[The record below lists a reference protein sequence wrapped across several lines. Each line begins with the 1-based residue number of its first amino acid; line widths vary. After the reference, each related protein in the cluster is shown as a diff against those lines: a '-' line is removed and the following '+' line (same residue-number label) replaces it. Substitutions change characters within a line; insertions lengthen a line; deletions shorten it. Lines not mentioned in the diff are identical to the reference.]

1 MKKILAILLLSVL
14 LVSCGEYEPE
24 ENKVDIKEELK
35 INACVLNRNLEG
47 NGYWEYIDF
56 KDMKKLG
63 EGYWHTDDGKVYES
77 KDVFAIERLEVG
89 EVRTL
94 APLGYAGSNI
104 NIWFDC
110 DDIIEFETIP
120 SDDKTL
126 QVAYSLEDPLS
137 PSIGDWTLEH
147 NFRMRGPAAVNICP
161 IGYPIYST
169 ELVTETTLENREYN
183 FIVRTYN
190 ESNELLVT
198 AELRLVSVEDEG
210 LPDDY
215 SNSIFSYTANHD
227 LTRFLTIE
235 LVSYEYSD
243 VYKLDES
250 TYEE

>member
-1 MKKILAILLLSVL
+1 MKRLLAMLILSVL

-24 ENKVDIKEELK
+24 ESKVKIKDELK
-35 INACVLNRNLEG
+35 IKAYVLNEDLEG

-120 SDDKTL
+120 SDDDTL
-126 QVAYSLEDPLS
+126 QVAHSLEDPLS

-183 FIVRTYN
+183 FRVRTYN

-198 AELRLVSVEDEG
+198 AELRLISVEDKG
-210 LPDDY
+210 LPYDY
-215 SNSIFSYTANHD
+215 TNSIFSYTANHD

-243 VYKLDES
+243 VYNLDES
-250 TYEE
+250 SYEE